1 MTSKKTSSPP
11 KQFNFSP
18 ISLHFMNLPLWLL
31 PMMFLACLV
40 PLPPR
45 VSLARCDL
53 PVSNE
58 ANEVSE
64 LRSRLESPPKSSKA
78 DSELWKSR
86 PGHLSLAMPGFD
98 TSASWATEVQ
108 AKLARYFPIWY
119 FPVWYLVSPNFLIWY
134 FEDKLHKGQNK
145 TQDSVYLFCHVHEQP
160 NLFIISLTK
169 SG

>member
-11 KQFNFSP
+11 KQFNFSR
-18 ISLHFMNLPLWLL
+18 ISLHFMNLPLCLL
-31 PMMFLACLV
+31 PMMFLAYLV

-78 DSELWKSR
+78 DSELWKS
-86 PGHLSLAMPGFD
+86 LSLSRYARLRHLRQLGDWGPSK
-98 TSASWATEVQ
+98 TSQV
-108 AKLARYFPIWY
+108 F
-119 FPVWYLVSPNFLIWY
+119 
-134 FEDKLHKGQNK
+134 
-145 TQDSVYLFCHVHEQP
+145 P
-160 NLFIISLTK
+160 NLVFPGLVFGISQFPDLVFRRQIAQKAKQDTRFSISLMSCAWTA
-169 SG
+169 